1 MWRCNCV
8 QNEALFSLSSFLSYL
23 IKNISV
29 GSERKNQD
37 PTKFFILSTLQ
48 SNTHKNHSLSLSLS
62 PNKWTLIDFC
72 KQIKPWSC
80 KHTKLNLCGVRGPKR
95 TKTWNVSHKHA
106 CRSVSAPRTSFTRA
120 WEGIRSSPSWKSVWK
135 RKDHEKGS
143 DGGRKL
149 FGEVYLPPSH

>member
-1 MWRCNCV
+1 MKKGKTPNQKKKKKSRKQINGQQKIIGKLIRREFKKEKKRKKRRMDQQINKKKKKKCKEVKKVMWRCNCV

-62 PNKWTLIDFC
+62 LSLSPNKWTLIDFC
-72 KQIKPWSC
+72 KQIKP
-80 KHTKLNLCGVRGPKR
+80 
-95 TKTWNVSHKHA
+95 
-106 CRSVSAPRTSFTRA
+106 
-120 WEGIRSSPSWKSVWK
+120 
-135 RKDHEKGS
+135 
-143 DGGRKL
+143 
-149 FGEVYLPPSH
+149 